1 MLRVDHA
8 FGGNNCLQAAFGRPF
23 LFPDKYYLF
32 ARILFLF
39 RRQPTKPNA
48 EQEGKNYG
56 KSDPDISAQIMRVLG
71 KISLGISVELVRVL
85 NPIDPEKYRRT

>member
-1 MLRVDHA
+1 VAITAYRPPS
-8 FGGNNCLQAAFGRPF
+8 GGLFYF
-23 LFPDKYYLF
+23 LINIIYSREYY
-32 ARILFLF
+32 FLF

-56 KSDPDISAQIMRVLG
+56 KSDPDISAQIMRVLSE
-71 KISLGISVELVRVL
+71 ISLGISVELVRVL